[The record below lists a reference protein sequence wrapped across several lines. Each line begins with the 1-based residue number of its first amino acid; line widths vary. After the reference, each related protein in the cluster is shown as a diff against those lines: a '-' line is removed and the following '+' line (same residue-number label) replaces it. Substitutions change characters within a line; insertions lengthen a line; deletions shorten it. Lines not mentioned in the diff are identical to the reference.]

1 MSIVLR
7 QAFKKIARLT
17 EAEYDYILSY
27 FRQQTI
33 RKKEHVFVAGEI
45 CKLAVY
51 CEQGCFR
58 KYYVND
64 RGEDIVVDFAVEDYW
79 IGDLNS
85 LINKVP
91 TLYSFQAL
99 EDCIV
104 QVTAY
109 SNWEKFSSEIPEFR
123 RERYAKE
130 NRNHSKSVEQ
140 LVIEK
145 YASAEEKYERMMQR
159 FPGITNRVAAIHIA
173 SYLGIKPE
181 SLSRLKKKFAGK
193 KS

>member
-1 MSIVLR
+1 MSLALR
-7 QAFKKIARLT
+7 TAFEKIAKLT
-17 EAEYDYILSY
+17 ESEYDYITSH
-27 FRQQTI
+27 FNPKI
-33 RKKEHVFVAGEI
+33 IHKKEHVFVAGEI

-51 CEQGCFR
+51 CERGCFR
-58 KYYVND
+58 KYFVND
-64 RGEDIVVDFAVEDYW
+64 RGDDIVVDFAVEDYW

-91 TLYSFQAL
+91 TLYNFQAL
-99 EDCIV
+99 EDSLV
-104 QVTAY
+104 QITPY
-109 SNWEKFSSEIPEFR
+109 SNWEKISSEIPEFR

-140 LVIEK
+140 LTIEK
-145 YASAEEKYERMMQR
+145 YATAEEKYERMMQR

-181 SLSRLKKKFAGK
+181 SLSRLKKKFARK